1 MLRRRRR
8 RRTSLAGLAGR
19 EVGGVG
25 EGAKSGSVK
34 CPKQI
39 NTAGQKPRM
48 LSGRPRLC
56 PSVGPS
62 VAFDTNS
69 PVAAVAAGKGNERGH
84 LLRRSLSHS
93 TPVPGRGRGPVAHL
107 CPLLCRLSIEDAAAS
122 SQPQPPSPAARPPAA
137 GDKQEFGMNA
147 LLKGER
153 RSIARS
159 LAGSGGQQRKKVT
172 RAAWPAGLLA
182 QRRMKT

>member
-48 LSGRPRLC
+48 LSGRPPPC

-62 VAFDTNS
+62 VAFDTYS

-93 TPVPGRGRGPVAHL
+93 TPVPGRGPVSLL
-107 CPLLCRLSIEDAAAS
+107 CPLLSRLSIEDAAAS

-159 LAGSGGQQRKKVT
+159 LAPEDSRERKSLE
-172 RAAWPAGLLA
+172 RHGRPACWHRGE
-182 QRRMKT
+182 

>member
-1 MLRRRRR
+1 MLRRRRG
-8 RRTSLAGLAGR
+8 TSPAGLAGR
-19 EVGGVG
+19 KTGRVG
-25 EGAKSGSVK
+25 EGGKSGSVK

-159 LAGSGGQQRKKVT
+159 LAPEDSRERKSLE
-172 RAAWPAGLLA
+172 RHGRPACWHRGE
-182 QRRMKT
+182 